1 MPPVCHV
8 NNGCRVGISGA
19 LFFAEKGH
27 WAWLFEPRCALLLA
41 QIRSKCR
48 SILRAV
54 WSLSLSELLVAV
66 LQPGA
71 LVTLL
76 VLAGSIVLFIGG
88 WLAPELTGLLA
99 VGLLVAAGVLDSAE
113 AVAGFGSPAL
123 ITLMG
128 LFALSAGLFR
138 SGCLDRLRAL
148 IGSEAVRTPKRMIAL
163 MVMVVGPVSAVVP
176 NTPIVASLL
185 PVVEGWCQRRGIS
198 PSKVLLPLS
207 FATVLGGTLTLLGS
221 SVNLLASEVSSKLGY
236 GAFGLFSFTPIG
248 FGVWLAGGTVMVL
261 LADRLL
267 PDRGADDDDLM
278 ASLSSGG
285 YLTEVEI
292 PVGSELIGQSLHG
305 SRLQRRFDVDVLE
318 LQRGSERFLPPLADR
333 TLVLGDR
340 LLLRCS
346 RLDLLRLQQDHT
358 VVLAPT
364 PESLLVPDQRNNQRM
379 VEVLLPAGS
388 TLAGDCLRDL
398 RFRQRCNVTV
408 LALRRGNEVLRERL
422 GRVQLKEGDVLLLQ
436 GPKDAIRGL
445 QANNDLVVLEQLE
458 KDLPTVSRKR
468 VALLIGGLVILLPA
482 LELMPLM
489 ASVLLG
495 TVAMVATGCLRAG
508 ELQRA
513 IRLDVILLLGSLAS
527 FSVAMEKTG
536 LAQALAQALM
546 LRLADWPVYAAL
558 LAVYVFTILLTEV
571 MSNAATVAMLI
582 PIAGQL
588 AQGLQQP
595 PMAFLYAV
603 LFAASQSFLSP
614 VGYQTNLMV
623 FGPGRYRFLDIPRYG
638 FPLTLTMILVVPLL
652 ICRWF
657 ALS

>member
-1 MPPVCHV
+1 M
-8 NNGCRVGISGA
+8 SD
-19 LFFAEKGH
+19 
-27 WAWLFEPRCALLLA
+27 LLA
-41 QIRSKCR
+41 A
-48 SILRAV
+48 L
-54 WSLSLSELLVAV
+54 

-71 LVTLL
+71 LITLV
-76 VLAGSIVLFIGG
+76 VLLGSVVLFVSG

-99 VGLLVAAGVLDSAE
+99 AGTLVATGVLQPAE
-113 AVAGFGSPAL
+113 AMAGFGSPAL

-128 LFALSAGLFR
+128 LFAIAAALFR
-138 SGCLDRLRAL
+138 SGALDRLRAL
-148 IGSEAVRTPKRMIAL
+148 IGSDAVRSPRRMIAL
-163 MVMVVGPVSAVVP
+163 MVAAVGPVSAVVP

-185 PVVEGWCQRRGIS
+185 PVIEGWCQRRRIS

-236 GAFGLFSFTPIG
+236 GEFGLFSFTPIG
-248 FGVWLAGGTVMVL
+248 IGVWLVGGLVMLL

-267 PDRGADDDDLM
+267 PDRGSNDDDLM
-278 ASLSSGG
+278 ADLSGSG

-292 PVGSELIGQSLHG
+292 PPASELIGRSLHA

-318 LQRGSERFLPPLADR
+318 LHRGNERFLPPLADR
-333 TLVLGDR
+333 TLALGDR

-346 RLDLLRLQQDHT
+346 REDLLRLQQDHT

-364 PESLLVPDQRNNQRM
+364 PEEPVTPDQQNNQRM
-379 VEVLLPAGS
+379 VEVLLPSGS

-398 RFRQRCNVTV
+398 RFRQRYNATV
-408 LALRRGNEVLRERL
+408 LALRRGNAVLRERL
-422 GRVQLKEGDVLLLQ
+422 GRVQLRDGDVLLLQ

-445 QANNDLVVLEQLE
+445 QASNDLVVLEQLE

-468 VALLIGGLVILLPA
+468 VALLIGALVILLPA
-482 LELMPLM
+482 LEIMPLV

-527 FSVAMEKTG
+527 FSVALEKTG
-536 LAQALAQALM
+536 LAAALAGGL
-546 LRLADWPVYAAL
+546 LRTLQQWPVYAAL
-558 LAVYVFTILLTEV
+558 LVVFLFTTLLTEV

-582 PIAGQL
+582 PVAGQL
-588 AQGLQQP
+588 AQGLNQP
-595 PMAFLYAV
+595 PLAFIYAV
-603 LFAASQSFLSP
+603 LFGASQSFLSP

-638 FPLTLTMILVVPLL
+638 FPLTLTMALLVPLL

-657 ALS
+657 GLQG

>member
-1 MPPVCHV
+1 
-8 NNGCRVGISGA
+8 
-19 LFFAEKGH
+19 
-27 WAWLFEPRCALLLA
+27 
-41 QIRSKCR
+41 
-48 SILRAV
+48 
-54 WSLSLSELLVAV
+54 LSELLVVV

-88 WLAPELTGLLA
+88 WFAPELTGLLA

-138 SGCLDRLRAL
+138 SGGLDRLREL

-422 GRVQLKEGDVLLLQ
+422 GMVQLKEGDVLLLQ

-482 LELMPLM
+482 LEMMPLM

>member
-1 MPPVCHV
+1 M
-8 NNGCRVGISGA
+8 
-19 LFFAEKGH
+19 
-27 WAWLFEPRCALLLA
+27 
-41 QIRSKCR
+41 
-48 SILRAV
+48 
-54 WSLSLSELLVAV
+54 

-71 LVTLL
+71 LITLL

-88 WLAPELTGLLA
+88 WIVPELTGLLA
-99 VGLLVAAGVLDSAE
+99 AALLIVTGVLKPAE
-113 AVAGFGSPAL
+113 ALEGFGSPAL

-128 LFALSAGLFR
+128 LFVLSAGLFR
-138 SGCLDRLRAL
+138 SGGLDRLRAM
-148 IGSEAVRTPKRMIAL
+148 IGSDAIRSPKRMIAL
-163 MVMVVGPVSAVVP
+163 MVGAVGPVSAFVP

-185 PVVEGWCQRRGIS
+185 PVVESWCQRRRIS

-207 FATVLGGTLTLLGS
+207 FATVLGGTMTLLGS

-248 FGVWLAGGTVMVL
+248 IGVWLVGGVVMVL
-261 LADRLL
+261 LADRFL
-267 PDRGADDDDLM
+267 PDRGTDDEDLIANF
-278 ASLSSGG
+278 ASSG

-318 LQRGSERFLPPLADR
+318 LHREGERFLPPLADR
-333 TLVLGDR
+333 TLALGDR

-346 RLDLLRLQQDHT
+346 REDLLRLQQDHT

-364 PESLLVPDQRNNQRM
+364 PEEAGMPDQQNKQRM
-379 VEVLLPAGS
+379 VEVLLPSGS
-388 TLAGDCLRDL
+388 ALAGDCLRDL
-398 RFRQRCNVTV
+398 RFRQRYNATV
-408 LALRRGNEVLRERL
+408 LALRRGNAVVRESL
-422 GRVQLKEGDVLLLQ
+422 GRAQLREGDVLLLQ

-468 VALLIGGLVILLPA
+468 VALWIAALVILLPS
-482 LELMPLM
+482 LEVIPLV

-495 TVAMVATGCLRAG
+495 TVAMVASGCLRPG

-527 FSVAMEKTG
+527 FSVALEKTG
-536 LAQALAQALM
+536 LAAAFAKALL
-546 LRLADWPVYAAL
+546 LGLESWPVYAAL
-558 LAVYVFTILLTEV
+558 LVVFLFTTLLTEV

-588 AQGLQQP
+588 AIGLEQP
-595 PMAFLYAV
+595 PMAFIYAV
-603 LFAASQSFLSP
+603 LFGASQSFLSP

-623 FGPGRYRFLDIPRYG
+623 FGPGRYKFLDIARYG
-638 FPLTLTMILVVPLL
+638 FPLTIAMTLVVPLL

-657 ALS
+657 GI